1 MLEQISNWA
10 IEIGPRILVVLAIAF
25 FARLIIFKI
34 IESAV
39 RRVITQ
45 EEGVSID
52 AEERREN
59 TLIRIING
67 TLHVVIWL
75 VALMMILSEIGVEIG
90 PILAAAGVAGI
101 AVGFGGQYLIKDIIS
116 GFFIIIENQYKVGDV
131 VCIGDNCGLVEDI
144 SLRMSTLRDLDGVAH
159 HIPHGEVK
167 QVSNMTKG
175 FARVNMNIGVSYE
188 DDIERVEEVINKL
201 GKEMSL
207 DPAWKGK
214 IREAPKFLRIDSFG
228 DSAVNV
234 KILGD
239 TEPLSQWE
247 VAGELR
253 KRIKIAFDKEGISIP
268 YPQRTVSYLKD

>member
-1 MLEQISNWA
+1 MLDQVSNWVVGV
-10 IEIGPRILVVLAIAF
+10 GPKVIIILVVAF

-39 RRVITQ
+39 RRVVRQ

-75 VALMMILSEIGVEIG
+75 VSIMMILSEIGVEIG
-90 PILAAAGVAGI
+90 PILAAAGVVGI

-131 VCIGDNCGLVEDI
+131 VCIGDSCGLVEDI
-144 SLRMSTLRDLDGVAH
+144 SLRMSTLRDLDGIAH

-175 FARVNMNIGVSYE
+175 FSRVNMNIGVSYE
-188 DDIERVEEVINKL
+188 DDIEKVEAVINKI
-201 GKEMSL
+201 GKEMSA
-207 DPAWKGK
+207 DPEWKDK

-228 DSAVNV
+228 DSSVNV

-253 KRIKIAFDKEGISIP
+253 KRIKISFDREGISIP
-268 YPQRTVSYLKD
+268 YPQRTISYLKD